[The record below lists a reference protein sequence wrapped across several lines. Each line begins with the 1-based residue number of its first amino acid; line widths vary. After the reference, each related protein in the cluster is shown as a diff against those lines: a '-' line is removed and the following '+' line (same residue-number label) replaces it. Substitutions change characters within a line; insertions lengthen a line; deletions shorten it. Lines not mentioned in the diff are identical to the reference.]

1 MLYRDGTRLIIRD
14 HAFRPSRPSIRP
26 RKPKSPASRQQA
38 RTATTRR
45 RLLAAARKV
54 FARNG
59 FEASRL
65 EDIASLAGYTRGAF
79 YANFETK
86 EDIFF
91 ALLEQWVAERLADLD
106 ELFERHQDPAG
117 LLRALR
123 DHYSDISKN
132 SELSLLSV
140 EFKLFAV
147 RHPKKHARLLS
158 RHERLR
164 AGGGTFL
171 DRVAKSL
178 GRTIPIPSVAAA
190 LALGAI
196 SNALVLD
203 HLLDHTGIAE
213 RDIQY
218 LLGIV
223 FDGILGT
230 TTLK

>member
-1 MLYRDGTRLIIRD
+1 LIIRD
-14 HAFRPSRPSIRP
+14 HAFRPSRPVLRP
-26 RKPKSPASRQQA
+26 RRTKAPSSRQQA
-38 RTATTRR
+38 RTEATRR
-45 RLLAAARKV
+45 RLLAAAESI
-54 FARNG
+54 FARKG
-59 FEASRL
+59 FEAARL
-65 EDIASLAGYTRGAF
+65 EDIAALAGYTRGAF
-79 YANFETK
+79 YANFESK

-106 ELFERHQDPAG
+106 ALFEEHKEPAK
-117 LLRALR
+117 LRRALR
-123 DHYSDISKN
+123 DHYADISTN
-132 SELSLLSV
+132 RELALLSV

-147 RHPKKHARLLS
+147 RHPREHARLLA
-158 RHERLR
+158 RHESLR
-164 AGGGTFL
+164 AGGGIFL

-178 GRTIPIPSVAAA
+178 GRTIPIQSRAAA
-190 LALGAI
+190 TALGAM

-230 TTLK
+230 AAPK